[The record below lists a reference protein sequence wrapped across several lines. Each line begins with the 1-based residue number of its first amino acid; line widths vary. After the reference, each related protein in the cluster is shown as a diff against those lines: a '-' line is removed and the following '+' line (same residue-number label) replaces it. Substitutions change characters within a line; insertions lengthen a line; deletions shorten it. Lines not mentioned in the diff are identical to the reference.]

1 MQIKE
6 IMTKEPSF
14 VSPNDSINQA
24 AQKMEKIDCGVL
36 PVGEDKDHCI
46 GMITDR
52 DIVLRVLAN
61 GDDPKHAKVKE
72 AMTKEVYYCHEEDNL
87 DKAAELMRKHEV
99 NRLLVKNKS
108 DHVTG
113 IITFGAMLWKTEN
126 ASEVGHMLD
135 HAAPR
140 KAAVS

>member
-14 VSPNDSINQA
+14 VSPDDTITQA
-24 AQKMEKIDCGVL
+24 AQKMKEIDCGVL
-36 PVGEDKDHCI
+36 PVGTDKDHCV

-52 DIVLRVLAN
+52 DIVLRVLAK
-61 GDDPKHAKVKE
+61 GKDPKQATVKE
-72 AMTKEVYYCHEEDNL
+72 AMTKEVHCCHEEDNL
-87 DKAAELMRKHEV
+87 DKAAQLMREHQV
-99 NRLLVKNKS
+99 NRLLVKDASN
-108 DHVTG
+108 HVTG
-113 IITFGAMLWKTEN
+113 IITFGAMLWKTNN

-140 KAAVS
+140 KLAV

>member
-1 MQIKE
+1 MQVKD

-14 VSPNDSINQA
+14 VSPDDTINQA
-24 AQKMEKIDCGVL
+24 AQKMKKIECGIL

-46 GMITDR
+46 GIITDR

-61 GDDPKHAKVKE
+61 GDDPKQAKVKE
-72 AMTKEVYYCHEEDNL
+72 AMTKEVYFCHEDDNL
-87 DKAAELMRKHEV
+87 DKAAELMRENKV
-99 NRLLVKNKS
+99 NRLLVKDKS
-108 DHVTG
+108 NHITG
-113 IITFGAMLWKTEN
+113 IITFGAMLWKTKN

-140 KAAVS
+140 KAVS